1 MPRIN
6 RGTVKQKDDGLW
18 HARVR
23 WTDEETGA
31 LRDKKFAP
39 ARTKGE
45 AEKLIKAFKDELE
58 THGGVMVDAAKM
70 TFAQLAKHYE
80 ETRLIPAKIINGRKI
95 AGVKSLATAKS
106 ALKSLVE
113 GFGKRR
119 LRSITHS
126 TIESY
131 KLKRLDTPTI
141 HGKQRQPASVQREL
155 ELLRAMLRFAMQ
167 EGWLVRSPFG
177 IGKPLISKADET
189 RRERTL
195 TRDEE
200 KRLLA
205 ACIGRRAHIRPLL
218 IAALDTACR
227 RGELLKLR
235 WRDVDL
241 ASRTI
246 TILAE
251 NSKTF
256 RPRVIGITPR
266 LTDELSRLWDASP
279 KLDDGLVFGITSTIK
294 TAWKSICEEAGIEGY
309 RWHDSRHTAITR
321 MVQTGQ
327 PTAVLMKVSGHTQ
340 HATFARYVNPD
351 TEAITSVADA
361 LARLNAQAEE
371 ASARAVTDARDTI
384 N

>member
-6 RGTVKQKDDGLW
+6 KGVVTRKDDGLW
-18 HARVR
+18 YARVR
-23 WTDEETGA
+23 WTDEETGRE
-31 LRDKKFAP
+31 RDKKFPP
-39 ARTKGE
+39 AKTKSE
-45 AEKLIKAFKDELE
+45 ADKLVKDFKHELKM
-58 THGGVMVDAAKM
+58 HGGKTVDAAKM
-70 TFAQLAKHYE
+70 TFAQLAKRYE
-80 ETRLIPAKIINGRKI
+80 ETRLVPAKIINGRKI
-95 AGVKSLATAKS
+95 AGVKSLQPAQS
-106 ALKSLVE
+106 ALRALVE
-113 GFGKRR
+113 GFGERR
-119 LRSITHS
+119 LRAITHS

-155 ELLRAMLRFAMQ
+155 ELLRTMFRFAIQ
-167 EGWLVRSPFG
+167 EDWLVRSPFQLG
-177 IGKPLISKADET
+177 RPLISKADET
-189 RRERTL
+189 RRERIL

-200 KRLLA
+200 RRLLDV
-205 ACIGRRAHIRPLL
+205 CTGRRAHVRPLL

-235 WRDVDL
+235 WQDVDF

-246 TILAE
+246 TIIAE
-251 NSKTF
+251 NSKTL
-256 RPRVIGITPR
+256 RPRVVGMTPR
-266 LTDELSRLWDASP
+266 LHDELLQLWQASP
-279 KLDDGLVFGITSTIK
+279 QRRDGIVFGITSTIK
-294 TAWKSICEEAGIEGY
+294 TAWKSICEDAGISDY

-351 TEAITSVADA
+351 TDAITSVADA
-361 LARLNAQAEE
+361 LARLNAQAEAE
-371 ASARAVTDARDTI
+371 TQPADEMI